1 MNCALKECYFL
12 TRRHI
17 NLRVII
23 LFSIKIKDIKFGVSF
38 SFFAVIGLLFVC
50 GRAMTENIFTALI
63 CCFLHELGHLTFMF
77 LFSDK
82 PESIVL
88 YGGGIRI
95 KSGGQKLLP
104 QNREII
110 ILLAGCGANFLCAL
124 VRLAFG
130 GLDFFC
136 TVNILLGVF
145 NLLPFKYF
153 DGGRVLEILLKGGR
167 TYDLIRA
174 LFIFL
179 WAVCVILMILNG
191 SVSLSFILTFCFVV
205 ISEIL
210 Y

>member
-1 MNCALKECYFL
+1 M
-12 TRRHI
+12 I
-17 NLRVII
+17 V
-23 LFSIKIKDIKFGVSF
+23 LFSIKIKDINFGVSF
-38 SFFAVIGLLFVC
+38 SFFAVFGLMTLC
-50 GRAMTENIFTALI
+50 GQTMTENIFTALI
-63 CCFLHELGHLTFMF
+63 CCFLHELGHLTLMF

-95 KSGGQKLLP
+95 VSGGRKMLSP
-104 QNREII
+104 DKDIA
-110 ILLAGCGANFLCAL
+110 ILLAGCGANFLCAI

-130 GLDFFC
+130 GFDFFC
-136 TVNILLGVF
+136 IVNILLGVF

-167 TYDLIRA
+167 IYDLIRA

-179 WAVCVILMILNG
+179 WSVCVILMILNG
-191 SVSLSFILTFCFVV
+191 SVSISFILTFCFVV